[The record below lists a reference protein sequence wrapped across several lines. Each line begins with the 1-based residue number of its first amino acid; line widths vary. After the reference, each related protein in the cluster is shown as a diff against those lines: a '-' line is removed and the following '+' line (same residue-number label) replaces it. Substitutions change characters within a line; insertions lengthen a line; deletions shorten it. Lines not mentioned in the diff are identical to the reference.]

1 MRCPITRSRS
11 ISFVI
16 LVTWLSLA
24 TSLFSQS
31 KTVGFDI
38 AYGSDLPVGVVQ
50 SWMKTLQTAGVKG
63 IRIAVKDDQDVRI
76 VEDRTGASVTVFG
89 RIDRNQRLVVPNR
102 TFKLSDTK
110 QIREWVGD
118 FTTTVADA
126 DKKRGAFGLTATE
139 LVGVFVELGT
149 PLSVSTQDQNV
160 SDIVDSI
167 GKQLQFKIAA
177 DSKAESALADVTKI
191 PEELKGVSCGTALA
205 AIVRPLGL
213 VVTIDKARRRI
224 QLVES
229 RDANEHWPIGWPP
242 QQRPGI
248 VAPTL
253 FKKTK
258 VDIEDFPL
266 DEVLGAIS
274 AKIKLPVIYDQNTL
288 ARYDVEM
295 QKIEVTVRPT
305 ELTYDKIIRDVLSYA
320 KPKLSYELR
329 VDEIGQPFLWVTKP
343 GRIDQ

>member
-1 MRCPITRSRS
+1 MRRLITRLRS
-11 ISFVI
+11 ICFVI
-16 LVTWLSLA
+16 VVAWLSLA
-24 TSLFSQS
+24 TTVCSQS
-31 KTVGFDI
+31 KTVGFDV

-50 SWMKTLQTAGVKG
+50 EWTKTLQTAGVKG
-63 IRIAVKDDQDVRI
+63 IRIAVRDDQDVRI
-76 VEDRTGASVTVFG
+76 VEDRTGVTVFG
-89 RIDRNQRLVVPNR
+89 RIDRSQRLVVPNR
-102 TFKLSDTK
+102 TFKISDTK
-110 QIREWVGD
+110 QIREWGGD
-118 FTTTVADA
+118 FTSAVVDA
-126 DKKRGAFGLTATE
+126 DKKQGAFGLTATE

-160 SDIVDSI
+160 SDVVDAI

-177 DSKAESALADVTKI
+177 DSKAETALADVTKI

-229 RDANEHWPIGWPP
+229 IDANEHWPIGWPP

-248 VAPTL
+248 VAPML

-266 DEVLGAIS
+266 DEVLAAIS
-274 AKIKLPVIYDQNTL
+274 AKIKLPMIYDQNTL
-288 ARYDVEM
+288 ARYDIEM
-295 QKIEVTVRPT
+295 QKIEVTVRPK
-305 ELTYDKIIRDVLSYA
+305 ELTYDRIIRDALSYTQ
-320 KPKLSYELR
+320 PKLSYELR